1 LTAVFCRRESDRS
14 AATWRESLAPFRRLE
29 FVVSDGAKGIAAAVR
44 ELAASLACEGRRL
57 VHGLDV
63 FHTLRDAGRILAAVW
78 RRAEEAFASGEQAD
92 AAVAQAKRRGV
103 DARKAAGEAR
113 GVWTQAQQEL
123 AEVERLQHGYERAK
137 AALGI
142 FRPDGQLNNRAWAEA
157 EVAAATAELA
167 GPDWKKVRNR
177 LRDERA
183 LAFLDRMHERLE
195 EAEPDPTMREAMVWR
210 WRLRH
215 RRQYDAPPGS
225 LVALVEAVARNRPL
239 NGEEADSYRRVAAVL
254 ETTVRA
260 SSCVEGMNSVL
271 RMQQGRHRKMTPGM
285 LDLKRLYWNTRPFR
299 TGRRRRNSPYQ
310 LLGLPLSTHDFWQLL
325 NGNPAELAQQLSK
338 LKRRE

>member
-1 LTAVFCRRESDRS
+1 VFCRRESDRS
-14 AATWRESLAPFRRLE
+14 ATTWKGRLAPFRRLE
-29 FVVSDGAKGIAAAVR
+29 FIVSDGAKGIAAAVR
-44 ELAASLACEGRRL
+44 ELAASFACEGRRL

-78 RRAEEAFASGEQAD
+78 RRAEDAFASGEKAD
-92 AAVAQAKRRGV
+92 AAVAQAKRQGL

-113 GVWTQAQQEL
+113 GVWTQAEQKL
-123 AEVERLQHGYERAK
+123 AEAEGLQHGYERAK

-142 FRPDGQLNNRAWAEA
+142 FRPDGQLNDRVWAEA
-157 EVAAATAELA
+157 EIAAATAKLA
-167 GPDWKKVRNR
+167 GPDWKKVRNL

-210 WRLRH
+210 WLRH
-215 RRQYDAPPGS
+215 RRRYDAPPGS
-225 LVALVEAVARNRPL
+225 LVALAETVGRSRPM
-239 NGEEADSYRRVAAVL
+239 NGEEADSYRRVATVL

-285 LDLKRLYWNTRPFR
+285 LDLKRFYWNTRPFR
-299 TGRRRRNSPYQ
+299 TGRRRGKSPYQ
-310 LLGLPLSTHDFWQLL
+310 LLGLPLPTHDFWQLL
-325 NGNPAELAQQLSK
+325 NGKPAELAQQLSNLK
-338 LKRRE
+338 LRE